1 MKKNALI
8 PLAALAALGAGCSGA
23 PAQPEEPATYQAIYL
38 EGARLEF
45 EAEIGGETVRK
56 YTERNDWDHIYT
68 YIEVVKEDGS
78 TVIYADN
85 DWSTASN
92 YSSKE
97 LDEVVF
103 IEGDE
108 ILKFANYKAMEIIE
122 GEKIEYPEPGYSWSD
137 FGVPVLERAQE
148 RFDEYLEKI
157 GAYEKQQ
164 DQAYYDSTL
173 LPLQQ
178 WALERLVA
186 SEPVLPTPEPVV
198 EEPVEAE
205 PVEPAPEPVN
215 VGAREISPYLL
226 DNYLNWS
233 ALVSEEQTGRALMRK
248 YVSLD
253 ISEITTY
260 LVVDQADGT
269 SLFFSDWQRDGEL
282 DSFAITGGGQ
292 TVFFEKFR
300 MLFISGE
307 EEPAIL
313 NKTPPGAVW
322 DEARKLFDHY
332 RSFASPEK
340 EDQYSAEEMENWALG
355 ELGED

>member
-1 MKKNALI
+1 MGWRQTLTAI
-8 PLAALAALGAGCSGA
+8 AAAGFLVAGCVEA

-56 YTERNDWDHIYT
+56 YTERNEWDRIYT

-85 DWSTASN
+85 DWYMASN

-97 LDEVVF
+97 VDEVVF
-103 IEGDE
+103 IEGE
-108 ILKFANYKAMEIIE
+108 EVLRFAKYKAMEIIA
-122 GEKIEYPEPGYSWSD
+122 GEEIEYPELGYSSSD
-137 FGVPVLERAQE
+137 FGVPVMERAQE

-157 GAYEKQQ
+157 DAYEEQQ
-164 DQAYYDSTL
+164 DQTYHYSTL
-173 LPLQQ
+173 VPLQQ
-178 WALERLVA
+178 WALEGLVA
-186 SEPVLPTPEPVV
+186 PEPVLPAPAPVV
-198 EEPVEAE
+198 EKPVEAE
-205 PVEPAPEPVN
+205 QVESVPEPVN
-215 VGAREISPYLL
+215 VEAREISPYLL

-233 ALVSEEQTGRALMRK
+233 ALVSEEQAGRALMRK

-253 ISEITTY
+253 EITTY

-300 MLFISGE
+300 MRFISGE

-332 RSFASPEK
+332 RSFASPEE
-340 EDQYSAEEMENWALG
+340 EDQYSAEEMETWALG